1 MVINIVKNLFNFRDG
16 RFLIGDEIINVNG
29 ASLRGV
35 TMEEARHI
43 LGTCGPEIDI
53 IVARE
58 LQAAPA
64 SRLPSAAPAAANNA
78 ERRKRRKLPQVMERP
93 QSAPVYKNVVT
104 ERTIMST
111 GDITKTVI
119 MIGEEEEQQGDT
131 AEPGGERGAR
141 SQSVQRRP
149 SKAEQHGR
157 VSKSVDRILDR
168 SESVYN
174 LQKTEQSASVY
185 SLPQHSRETGD
196 HQSAIKKPIPIKN
209 SKIPRRHQ
217 FSGVTVHNVE
227 FEKGPGVKKGL
238 GFSVVGGIDSP
249 RGSMGIFVKTIFPEG
264 QAAEKPGLR
273 EG

>member
-1 MVINIVKNLFNFRDG
+1 
-16 RFLIGDEIINVNG
+16 
-29 ASLRGV
+29 
-35 TMEEARHI
+35 MEEARHI

-58 LQAAPA
+58 HQLVQPA
-64 SRLPSAAPAAANNA
+64 KLSSSGPPATNNA
-78 ERRKRRKLPQVMERP
+78 ERRKRRKLPQVIERP

-119 MIGEEEEQQGDT
+119 MIREEGETEETE
-131 AEPGGERGAR
+131 ERGGR

-157 VSKSVDRILDR
+157 VSKSVDRFLDR
-168 SESVYN
+168 SDSVHN

-185 SLPQHSRETGD
+185 NLPHSREPEHT
-196 HQSAIKKPIPIKN
+196 SAIKKPVPIKN

>member
-1 MVINIVKNLFNFRDG
+1 
-16 RFLIGDEIINVNG
+16 
-29 ASLRGV
+29 
-35 TMEEARHI
+35 MEEARHI

-58 LQAAPA
+58 HQLA
-64 SRLPSAAPAAANNA
+64 SRQNSAGSVAGGASGGANSNA
-78 ERRKRRKLPQVMERP
+78 ERRKRRKLPVIERP

-119 MIGEEEEQQGDT
+119 MIGEEEGEGDET
-131 AEPGGERGAR
+131 ELEERGTR

-149 SKAEQHGR
+149 SRNEHHNNR
-157 VSKSVDRILDR
+157 VSKSVDRFLDR
-168 SESVYN
+168 SDSVYN
-174 LQKTEQSASVY
+174 VSTSGSDV
-185 SLPQHSRETGD
+185 GG
-196 HQSAIKKPIPIKN
+196 IKKPVPLKN

-249 RGSMGIFVKTIFPEG
+249 RGSMGIFVKTIFPDG

>member
-1 MVINIVKNLFNFRDG
+1 
-16 RFLIGDEIINVNG
+16 
-29 ASLRGV
+29 
-35 TMEEARHI
+35 MEEARHI

-58 LQAAPA
+58 HQSVSRQTSADNSGGHGRQASCDPPGAGRQSSGNMGSNIA
-64 SRLPSAAPAAANNA
+64 TNSSAAA
-78 ERRKRRKLPQVMERP
+78 ERRKRRKLPQVIERP

-119 MIGEEEEQQGDT
+119 MIGDEEEEK
-131 AEPGGERGAR
+131 PR

-149 SKAEQHGR
+149 SRNDHGTGR
-157 VSKSVDRILDR
+157 VSKSADRYLDR
-168 SESVYN
+168 SDSVYN
-174 LQKTEQSASVY
+174 V
-185 SLPQHSRETGD
+185 TGSSD
-196 HQSAIKKPIPIKN
+196 SIVNGGGVKKPPLKN

-249 RGSMGIFVKTIFPEG
+249 RGSMGIFVKTIFPDG

>member
-1 MVINIVKNLFNFRDG
+1 MI
-16 RFLIGDEIINVNG
+16 
-29 ASLRGV
+29 
-35 TMEEARHI
+35 
-43 LGTCGPEIDI
+43 
-53 IVARE
+53 
-58 LQAAPA
+58 
-64 SRLPSAAPAAANNA
+64 
-78 ERRKRRKLPQVMERP
+78 ERP
-93 QSAPVYKNVVT
+93 ASAPVYKNVVT

-119 MIGEEEEQQGDT
+119 MIGEEGDT
-131 AEPGGERGAR
+131 AESEERGAR

-185 SLPQHSRETGD
+185 SLPQHTREAADQHTTT
-196 HQSAIKKPIPIKN
+196 SAIKKPIPIKN